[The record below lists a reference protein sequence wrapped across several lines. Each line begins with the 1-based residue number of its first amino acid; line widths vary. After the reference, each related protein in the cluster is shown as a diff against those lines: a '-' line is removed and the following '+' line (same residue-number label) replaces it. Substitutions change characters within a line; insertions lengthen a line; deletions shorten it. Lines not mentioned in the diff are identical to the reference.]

1 MSPVSRDRS
10 TALSTGE
17 SLLKHKASF
26 YFQVFPRHPQ
36 ALSTLLQISSKD
48 AIEMGSMELTVP
60 KKELLK
66 LIARMQGVAERKST
80 MPVLS
85 NVFMAVDGPS
95 TLRIAATDLYLALVG
110 RVTVDVSKGGSI
122 AVPAKDLLERIRM
135 MPDGPIHLATQDNA
149 TTTIKAAGSARRYT
163 LRGMPGDDFPP
174 LPSPAE
180 GSPSLALDVDV
191 LQELVAKT
199 YFSISTDETRA
210 HLNSALFEWDGDV
223 TRMVST
229 DGHRLSKMEVK
240 VSGRQA
246 SATMLIPLK
255 AIHELRRLCDDIAS
269 EAKDRGDEGGASKAQ
284 LQITQSGSSAF
295 FQGAGMTFAVRL
307 VDAQFPPYG
316 QVIPQQSEK
325 LVRVPR
331 APFADALR
339 AVSVAASERTG
350 GVKLGF
356 SKGTMRITT
365 ESPES
370 GEGFDEVPIE
380 YGGANITIGFNAKYF
395 LDVLG
400 ALDED
405 EVELGLGGELDPAV
419 VKPVGPRQFLAVVMP
434 MRI

>member
-1 MSPVSRDRS
+1 
-10 TALSTGE
+10 
-17 SLLKHKASF
+17 
-26 YFQVFPRHPQ
+26 
-36 ALSTLLQISSKD
+36 
-48 AIEMGSMELTVP
+48 MELTVA
-60 KKELLK
+60 KRDLLK
-66 LIARMQGVAERKST
+66 LVTRMQGVAERKST

-85 NVFMAVDGPS
+85 NVLLAIDGPS
-95 TLRIAATDLYLALVG
+95 ALRVAATDLYLALVG
-110 RVTVDVSKGGSI
+110 HVTVDVSKGGSV
-122 AVPAKDLLERIRM
+122 AVPVKDLLERIRM
-135 MPDGPIHLATQDNA
+135 MPDGPLHLSSQENA
-149 TTTIKAAGSARRYT
+149 STTIKAAGSARRYT

-191 LQELVAKT
+191 LRELVDKT
-199 YFSISTDETRA
+199 HFSISADETRA
-210 HLNSALFEWDGDV
+210 HLNSALFEWDGDLV
-223 TRMVST
+223 RMVTT

-255 AIHELRRLCDDIAS
+255 AIQELRRLSEDLAG
-269 EAKDRGDEGGASKAQ
+269 EAKEGQRPQ

-295 FQGAGMTFAVRL
+295 FQAAGMTFAVRL
-307 VDAQFPPYG
+307 VDAQFPPYA

-331 APFADALR
+331 APFSEALR

-350 GVKLGF
+350 GVKLGLT
-356 SKGTMRITT
+356 KGTMRITT
-365 ESPES
+365 ESPDS
-370 GEGFDEVPIE
+370 GEGFDEVPID
-380 YGGANITIGFNAKYF
+380 YAGPAMTVGFNAKYF

-405 EVELGLGGELDPAV
+405 EVELGFGGELDPAV
-419 VKPVGPRQFLAVVMP
+419 VKPVGARQFLAVVMP